1 MNTPARCMPLSV
13 LRRLGIVAALCGLAG
28 CVGTPTVVRP
38 TGYGA
43 TCYAG
48 AYVCQ
53 LPAQAPVGAQCSCP
67 GLGAPSFGAV
77 R

>member
-1 MNTPARCMPLSV
+1 MAALAQSTFLSV
-13 LRRLGIVAALCGLAG
+13 LRRLGVVAVLCGLAS
-28 CVGTPTVVRP
+28 CVGAPTVMQP

-53 LPAQAPVGAQCSCP
+53 LPARAPVGAQCSCP

>member
-1 MNTPARCMPLSV
+1 MNTRPTILLVRA
-13 LRRLGIVAALCGLAG
+13 AALGALAGLAG
-28 CVGTPTVVRP
+28 CVGAPTVVEP

-53 LPAQAPVGAQCSCP
+53 LPAQAPVGSQCTCP
-67 GLGAPSFGAV
+67 GIGAPSFGAV